1 MAKYV
6 RQFGTFFFELT
17 KVDGYLPRFACPGT
31 KITDEEYTKL
41 FYSGERENL
50 PTFNKNSRI
59 SHIRIQG
66 NANEILGREIYT
78 INAKQEVKNGENEYD
93 GQHDRF

>member
-6 RQFGTFFFELT
+6 RQFGKFFFELT
-17 KVDGYLPRFACPGT
+17 KVDGYLPRHAFPGT

-50 PTFNKNSRI
+50 PTLNKNSRI
-59 SHIRIQG
+59 SHIRVQG
-66 NANEILGREIYT
+66 DANKVLGKEIYT
-78 INAKQEVKNGENEYD
+78 INIKDTKG
-93 GQHDRF
+93 